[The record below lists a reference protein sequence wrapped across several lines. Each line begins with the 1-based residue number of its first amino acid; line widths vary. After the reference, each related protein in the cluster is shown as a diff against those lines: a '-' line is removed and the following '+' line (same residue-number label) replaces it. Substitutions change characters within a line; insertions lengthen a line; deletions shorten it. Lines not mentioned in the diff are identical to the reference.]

1 VLKRHAIVLVLTGVV
16 LGTTVAIVAVG
27 QAAPGSLPSLAPAG
41 TAFTYQGYLE
51 KNSLALDGVAC
62 DFKFDLYDIASEGM
76 PIAPT
81 LSRPGVVLAKGEFT
95 AELDFGDVFD
105 GTAFWLSIAVLCPG
119 DADYETLAPRQAL
132 HGVPYAQYA
141 LKIPLA
147 GTGTAETAARSDHT
161 HGFPSP
167 DYDSGWV
174 AQGLYN
180 TNWTH
185 NVGGD
190 PDNYLIDMQCRNP
203 GVGIHNDGIGGDDY
217 EFGQGEGVYYR
228 FLTSTHVNV
237 ARDTYDPW
245 CQEIRIRIW
254 VVE

>member
-1 VLKRHAIVLVLTGVV
+1 MMRKRIAILIGLGVV
-16 LGTTVAIVAVG
+16 ICIGFVIVKVG
-27 QAAPGSLPSLAPAG
+27 QAAPGGAPLMAPVG
-41 TAFTYQGYLE
+41 TGFTYQGYLE
-51 KNSLALDGVAC
+51 KNGAALDGVAC
-62 DFKFDLYDIASEGM
+62 DFQVDLYDAVSGGTQIG
-76 PIAPT
+76 PT
-81 LSRPGVVLAKGEFT
+81 LSQPGIALAKGVFT
-95 AELDFGDVFD
+95 VDLDFGDVFD
-105 GTAFWLSIAVLCPG
+105 GTAFWLSIGVQCPG
-119 DADYETLAPRQAL
+119 DAGYETLTPRQAL
-132 HGVPYAQYA
+132 NGVPYAQYA

-174 AQGLYN
+174 AQGNYN

-217 EFGQGEGVYYR
+217 DFGQGEGVYYS

-237 ARDTYDPW
+237 ARDSYDPW
-245 CQEIRIRIW
+245 CHEIRIRIW